1 MEWHP
6 DAWIRRLTA
15 IVAVLVVLLPVAV
28 MPQMTTHAQS
38 GVADELAYGRETG
51 YFFFWDPAV
60 LTLEEAS
67 SQPGVDYWRLSDGEA
82 TVDLWAY
89 AAPGVTPA
97 ACVAGF
103 LDQLAAD
110 SDTVSLEMLPIH
122 GSGPPQVLA
131 ESFSEV
137 VLTSVGRGT
146 DEKYAAKV
154 ECQEAVPGE
163 SLSLEFIHMP
173 ARVYNEQALESV
185 SIGGMD
191 VYLFMGISTDETTRI
206 TIPDSTGAPAGTLR
220 TFLPCNTAV
229 FDVLMQGGDGPGVF
243 AVDPVSLI
251 AVDEQG
257 ASLPVT
263 AVAWSL
269 PEARRETSLRLGP
282 GETGL
287 LHGVVDADPGHS
299 FDLYYAAPTGEAN
312 FLTPSLWG
320 CGGGGGAPV
329 LIDID

>member
-1 MEWHP
+1 
-6 DAWIRRLTA
+6 
-15 IVAVLVVLLPVAV
+15 
-28 MPQMTTHAQS
+28 
-38 GVADELAYGRETG
+38 
-51 YFFFWDPAV
+51 
-60 LTLEEAS
+60 
-67 SQPGVDYWRLSDGEA
+67 
-82 TVDLWAY
+82 
-89 AAPGVTPA
+89 
-97 ACVAGF
+97 
-103 LDQLAAD
+103 
-110 SDTVSLEMLPIH
+110 
-122 GSGPPQVLA
+122 VLA

-154 ECQEAVPGE
+154 ECQEVVPGE

-185 SIGGMD
+185 SIGGID
-191 VYLFMGISTDETTRI
+191 VYLFMGITTDETTRV
-206 TIPDSTGAPAGTLR
+206 TILDSTGAPAGTLR
-220 TFLPCNTAV
+220 TYLPCNTAV
-229 FDVLMQGGDGPGVF
+229 FDVLTQGGGGPGVF
-243 AVDPVSLI
+243 TVDPASLF

-282 GETGL
+282 GDTGL

-299 FDLYYAAPTGEAN
+299 FDLYYAAPTGEAI